1 MTVVPAQAGTQNHR
15 PEIMGPRKRV
25 PATRASQGAPRGGDS
40 MIDRIAYDHR
50 TTPPHAVVG
59 IFIVK
64 NSRETM
70 VARFCNRRSASSAA
84 GKRGRSLRAQ
94 QKTRRGIPPGRLGAV
109 SVNTLFWKILV
120 TRVKRKVSDFDCGG
134 FVAFVT
140 GGETETP
147 VSQQFP
153 GIARSA
159 LVAPSA

>member
-25 PATRASQGAPRGGDS
+25 PATRASQGGPRGGDS

-50 TTPPHAVVG
+50 MAPPHAVVG

-70 VARFCNRRSASSAA
+70 VARFCNRRSASRCWHARVRLACQQQKSPARHPARAA
-84 GKRGRSLRAQ
+84 GVA
-94 QKTRRGIPPGRLGAV
+94 

-120 TRVKRKVSDFDCGG
+120 TRVKRKVL
-134 FVAFVT
+134 T
-140 GGETETP
+140 W
-147 VSQQFP
+147 
-153 GIARSA
+153 IAAA
-159 LVAPSA
+159 LLRL